1 MNSNTLSKIA
11 AFTVGAAIGSAVTWF
26 VLKEKYER
34 IAREE
39 IESVKETFARLDN
52 HYEGPNNPEVADES
66 EEEYSEED
74 VKEYEKKVQKM
85 GYVDYTNNHK
95 PDKEVKNMNRPYV
108 IEPGAVDTL
117 DDYGVMTLTYYNND
131 IVADDYG
138 SVIDNAELDDMIGL
152 DALTH
157 FDENGGDEDTVYV
170 RNDVLRMDYEILRD
184 YSDYEED

>member
-11 AFTVGAAIGSAVTWF
+11 AFTAGAAIGSAVTWF

-52 HYEGPNNPEVADES
+52 RYEGPQDSEETDES

-74 VKEYEKKVQKM
+74 VKEYEKQVQKM

-95 PDKEVKNMNRPYV
+95 PDKEVEKMNRPYV
-108 IEPGAVDTL
+108 IEPGEFDTL

-131 IVADDYG
+131 IVTDDYG
-138 SVIDNAELDDMIGL
+138 NIIDNAELDDMIGL

-170 RNDVLRMDYEILRD
+170 RNDALHTDYEILRD